1 MDMFIMDKLIKRGKS
16 MELEGVNIQIS
27 LYLSASGIMITWMG
41 MEDLFRMMEV
51 IILGCLRIIR
61 VMVTENMLKVMGKL
75 NREFGKMMNLNVN
88 DWIYIYYY

>member
-1 MDMFIMDKLIKRGKS
+1 

>member
-1 MDMFIMDKLIKRGKS
+1 
-16 MELEGVNIQIS
+16 
-27 LYLSASGIMITWMG
+27 MITWMG